1 MASIL
6 YPLQLKRQYSGSL
19 DESLVFPSSA
29 SRIAYGLTGATK
41 YDGQI
46 VSDLQ
51 DGKVYVLSG
60 SSWTNVT
67 GTIQS
72 PVTYKASWNAS
83 TNTPFLNNSAGTIG
97 DVYIVGVSG
106 STNFGTGVVTFKI
119 GDIVVYSDSSEWEKV
134 ELGYVGVTSVNG
146 LGGDVTLTT
155 DNVSEGINKYFTQT
169 LARQSLTQGNGITY
183 DNTTGIIS
191 IDSGYVGQ
199 STITTLGT
207 VTTGTWNG
215 DVIGVTYGGTG
226 GSTKEI
232 GLNNLLPDQNSN
244 TGRVLS
250 TNGVTAVTWIDVVKS
265 IQPGTGISI
274 NNSNPQSPII
284 TFTGTTSTQGLT
296 GLTQGNGIS
305 ITNTNPLSPT
315 ISNTQIQGITGI
327 TVGSSLAINNTNPL
341 RPHITYTASTP
352 TQGITGI
359 TVGSN
364 LAVSFSNPLSPNIT
378 FTGTTG
384 EVNTASNLG
393 VSAGIFAQ
401 KSGVD
406 LQFKSLSAGTNIVI
420 TTGATTITISS
431 TASGTVSSGIS
442 PFTTLTYSSASVVN
456 WDVSGTSNNTQLTLT
471 ANTTTLNFNNLR
483 NGEYGTLILTQG
495 TGGNKTITLGSG
507 GTHRVVLDGSGVIY
521 LSTAAGSID
530 IISFVYNGSTLF
542 WTYGVRYT

>member
-341 RPHITYTASTP
+341 RP
-352 TQGITGI
+352 
-359 TVGSN
+359 
-364 LAVSFSNPLSPNIT
+364 LIT